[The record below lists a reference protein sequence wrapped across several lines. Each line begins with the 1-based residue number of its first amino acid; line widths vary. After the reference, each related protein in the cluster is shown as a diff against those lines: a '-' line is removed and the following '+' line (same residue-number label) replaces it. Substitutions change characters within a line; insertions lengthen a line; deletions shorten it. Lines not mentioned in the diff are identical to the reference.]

1 MSPSVRARGLI
12 AALLMTVLFG
22 ASFVGSKVALA
33 DFTPFEL
40 IFLRFF
46 IASLLFLIASPWLK
60 AESIRHG
67 DRLKLLILCIME
79 PVIYFYLEAM
89 GLKRTQASTAA
100 VLICTIPLY
109 VLVLEVVWM
118 KLKFRMSEALLI
130 LLSIAGIVLLVS
142 TPGAENLGGEKMA
155 GNIFILCGSFA
166 AAVYTI
172 MASRLLERYS
182 AVTITR
188 VQSFYAV
195 LFYLPFFGFDLVT
208 KGLPYASMRS
218 WIAVLYL
225 GVGCS
230 FFAYLFLNISLT
242 HLRPSTVSTFANLV
256 PVVAAGL
263 AVLILKEHLSWTQAG
278 GAAVVILAVFL
289 IARRKPKIEPQIVPA
304 VG

>member
-1 MSPSVRARGLI
+1 VNPSARARGVI
-12 AALLMTVLFG
+12 AALVMTFLFG
-22 ASFVGSKVALA
+22 ASFVGSKVALN

-40 IFLRFF
+40 VFLRFLVAAALF
-46 IASLLFLIASPWLK
+46 ILAARWLK
-60 AESIRHG
+60 AEPIRRE
-67 DRLKLLILCIME
+67 DRLRLLVLCIME
-79 PVIYFYLEAM
+79 PGIYFYLEAM
-89 GLKRTQASTAA
+89 GLQRTQASTAA
-100 VLICTIPLY
+100 VLICTIPVY
-109 VLVLEVVWM
+109 VLILEVVW
-118 KLKFRMSEALLI
+118 LKYRFAPSEAFFI
-130 LLSIAGIVLLVS
+130 LLSIAGIVVLVS
-142 TPGAENLGGEKMA
+142 SGGAGGLRGRMS
-155 GNIFILCGSFA
+155 GNIFILCGALA

-172 MASRLLERYS
+172 MVSGLLRRYS

-188 VQSFYAV
+188 AQSFYAI

-208 KGLPYASMRS
+208 KGLPHASMRS
-218 WIAVLYL
+218 LIAVLYL

-242 HLRPSTVSTFANLV
+242 HLKPSVVSTFANLV

-289 IARRKPKIEPQIVPA
+289 IARRKPGIDQKILPA